1 MAFDKDKFHDTAVS
15 RMVLAEEFWHNWRSE
30 AKDDYAFISG
40 KQWLSID
47 EEILR
52 QQKRPPV
59 TFNYSEKMI
68 DAVIGA
74 EVSNRQEVTYLPR
87 TPQDSGLAD
96 LWNAASKWV
105 RDECDAADNES
116 DSFKDMLICGLGW
129 TQTRISYEDDLDG
142 KILVDRIDPL
152 EMWSD
157 PAACK
162 PGLTDRRFQHRAWWI
177 DLEEAKRLWPA
188 QISFIETDNT
198 DTTKGV
204 IIRGH
209 RYDDNESDMEMSR
222 HKDQVQVVLYE
233 CVEKEAVWRVGMQDG
248 AKELDDATFNSIRQ
262 NLDDANIQYAR
273 QQKRV
278 YYRAFFTGDT
288 MLEVGKSPT
297 QEGFTFQPI
306 TGKRDRNKNTWYG
319 VTRVMKDPQ
328 RWANK
333 WLSQILHII
342 NSNAK
347 GGLMA
352 ELGAF
357 VDPTKAQ
364 EEWSQPD
371 SVTLLNQGGMDKV
384 REKQMHPYP
393 QGLDRLMEFALSSLP
408 MVTGIN
414 LEALGLAN
422 REQANVLEMSRKQAA
437 YGLLSP
443 LFDALR
449 RYRKNQGRILLDFIH
464 NFISDGRLIR
474 IGGPENA
481 QYIPLTKQPKA
492 PEYDIIVDASP
503 QAPDVKD
510 KTWETLMQLAPSLLK
525 AGIPLPPDLL
535 DYAPLPSAMAQKW
548 KAFAAKSGQPS
559 PQVQAM
565 QQQIQQLTQQLQEA
579 KSDQQADMAK
589 VAVDTQKT
597 QAELKMRKDRQDQEM
612 TLDREKAV
620 AEFQLEQLK
629 QQQEFDLEERRLN
642 FEGHMRERQISND
655 FTVKAASAGLTTND
669 GGDKLKI
676 GIDTSDLAQA
686 MMHMTNAAQQG
697 QAVMAGALQQL
708 STALSRPRKIVE
720 DKNGKPIGS
729 EPA

>member
-1 MAFDKDKFHDTAVS
+1 MAFNKDKFHDTAVS
-15 RMVLAEEFWHNWRSE
+15 RMEQAEEFWHNWRSE

-96 LWNAASKWV
+96 LWNSASKWV
-105 RDECDAADNES
+105 REECDAADNES
-116 DSFKDMLICGLGW
+116 DAFKDMLICGLGW
-129 TQTRISYEDDLDG
+129 THTRISYEDDLDG
-142 KILVDRIDPL
+142 KIIIDRIDPL

-162 PGLTDRRFQHRAWWI
+162 PGLADRRYQHRCWWI
-177 DLEEAKRLWPA
+177 DREEALRLWPD
-188 QISFIETDNT
+188 QIGFMETNDADAT
-198 DTTKGV
+198 RGV

-209 RYDDNESDMEMSR
+209 RYDENETDMEMSR
-222 HKDQVQVVLYE
+222 HKDQVQIVLYE

-248 AKELDDATFNSIRQ
+248 AKELDDSTFNSIRKD
-262 NLDDANIQYAR
+262 LDDANIQYAR

-297 QEGFTFQPI
+297 QEGFTFNPI

-371 SVTLLNQGGMDKV
+371 SVTLLNAGGMEKV
-384 REKQMHPYP
+384 KEKMMHPYP

-449 RYRKNQGRILLDFIH
+449 RYRKTQGRVLLDFIH
-464 NFISDGRLIR
+464 NYISDGRLIR

-597 QAELKMRKDRQDQEM
+597 QAELKLRKARQDQELA
-612 TLDREKAV
+612 LDREKAV
-620 AEFQLEQLK
+620 AEFQLAELQQRQQFALEQGRIMH
-629 QQQEFDLEERRLN
+629 EAA
-642 FEGHMRERQISND
+642 MREQSIKND
-655 FTVKAASAGLTTND
+655 LKVKSLAAGIEPGE
-669 GGDKLKI
+669 GGNINLSM
-676 GIDTSDLAQA
+676 DTGELS
-686 MMHMTNAAQQG
+686 
-697 QAVMAGALQQL
+697 QAVDQMARSNQEAMTKLAE
-708 STALSRPRKIVE
+708 ALSRPRKIIE